1 MFIFSG
7 FNLTFLPQ
15 FVLGYMG
22 MPRRYHAYPEE
33 WQALNIMSTA
43 GATVLGL
50 GFILT
55 IGYFLWSL
63 FKGEKATA
71 NPFQAKGLEWDIPS
85 PPIAHN
91 FEAIPIVT
99 WEAYPY
105 GQEEENPST
114 EIPEP
119 SKESEVVR
127 PNT

>member
-1 MFIFSG
+1 
-7 FNLTFLPQ
+7 
-15 FVLGYMG
+15 
-22 MPRRYHAYPEE
+22 
-33 WQALNIMSTA
+33 MSTA

-50 GFILT
+50 GFSLT
-55 IGYFLWSL
+55 IAYFLWSL

-105 GQEEENPST
+105 GPEEPAASSAVAV
-114 EIPEP
+114 PEP
-119 SKESEVVR
+119 AKEDEVV
-127 PNT
+127 